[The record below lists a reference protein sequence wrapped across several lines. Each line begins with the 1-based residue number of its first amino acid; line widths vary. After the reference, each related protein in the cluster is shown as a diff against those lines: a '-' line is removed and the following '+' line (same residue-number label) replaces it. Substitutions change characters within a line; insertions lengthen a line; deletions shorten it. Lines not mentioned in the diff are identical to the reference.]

1 MLSIVGVVFLALVAV
16 AAAGVVA
23 ATRSHGR
30 PGLWLGVAALATV
43 VVYVYGA
50 AKSLG
55 SDTSTASWAS
65 TVMALFVVIGLVL
78 LVVGRSRKSTAVSAL
93 SAAAIALGVA
103 SVIVTATAG

>member
-30 PGLWLGVAALATV
+30 PGLWLGVAAIATV

-50 AKSLG
+50 AESLG
-55 SDTSTASWAS
+55 GDTSTASWAS
-65 TVMALFVVIGLVL
+65 TVMAMLVIIGLVL
-78 LVVGRSRKSTAVSAL
+78 LVVRRSKASTVVSAL